1 MSLGEQSQKWFPTH
15 VQATVLQATGLQPK
29 GKNGTNDAYTII
41 QLGKEKYSTSVAEK
55 TLNPVWR
62 EEASFELP
70 GLLLEGNPE
79 VYELCLIVMHRS
91 LVGMDK
97 FLGQK
102 SINLN
107 EIFDNKERK
116 KTDWYAL
123 ESKPGKKRKE
133 RGRIQVS
140 IQFMRNNM
148 TASMFDLSMKEK
160 PRSPFSKLKVKMKGR
175 KHDSGFSD
183 TSSAI
188 LPRSAISD
196 SEPNRQSFAP
206 ERQPPPEAKVKR
218 PLLAGTHKLSAAHSM
233 SDLIG
238 THFRPKL
245 DSMNSIE
252 ESGSAGGP
260 HRRSQSEV
268 PGYQDGEAHGDPFTD
283 ISDTL
288 PQKYA
293 TLPRNRNPFEGEHG
307 QLWDRAERKEKKEK
321 VSLLERVTGKKE
333 GRKTSNGGRS
343 GSSGDL
349 RSPNPFSEDSQADTN
364 PFISNYKTSDKKS
377 RNVDITFGQRKKDI
391 DGKKDEITKERVAA
405 YSNLSFEEV
414 VQELIKQKE
423 VVKKKDA
430 HIRELE
436 DYIDN
441 LLVRVMEETPSI
453 LRTPYEPKK
462 KAWLFCG
469 TSRPRRI
476 TVFLLQAAQEC
487 SAGMLLSCR
496 CTSQITPVGNYQAI
510 NPDVRRM
517 AVTYFTT
524 PLNCP
529 LVLAQNSQIVLS
541 QLSK

>member
-1 MSLGEQSQKWFPTH
+1 MSLAEQSQKWFPTH
-15 VQATVLQATGLQPK
+15 VQATVLQATDLQPK

-55 TLNPVWR
+55 TLNPIWR

-79 VYELCLIVMHRS
+79 IYELSFIVMHRS

-107 EIFDNKERK
+107 EIFDNKERR
-116 KTDWYAL
+116 KTDWYFL
-123 ESKPGKKRKE
+123 DSRPGKKRKE

-148 TASMFDLSMKEK
+148 TASMFDLSMKDK
-160 PRSPFSKLKVKMKGR
+160 PRSPFSKLKDKMKGR

-188 LPRSAISD
+188 LPRSALCD
-196 SEPNRQSFAP
+196 SEPQHHPVAP
-206 ERQPPPEAKVKR
+206 EHPTQPETKAKR
-218 PLLAGTHKLSAAHSM
+218 PLLAGSHKLSAAHSM

-252 ESGSAGGP
+252 ETGSVASP

-268 PGYQDGEAHGDPFTD
+268 PGYEDCEQHSDPFTD

-333 GRKTSNGGRS
+333 GRKTSGGRS

-349 RSPNPFSEDSQADTN
+349 RSPNPFSSDTQGDTN
-364 PFISNYKTSDKKS
+364 PFSSHFKTSDKKPT
-377 RNVDITFGQRKKDI
+377 RH
-391 DGKKDEITKERVAA
+391 DEITCGRKPKENYSKKKETNQEMVAS
-405 YSNLSFEEV
+405 YSSLSFEEV
-414 VQELIKQKE
+414 VQELVKQKE

-453 LRTPYEPKK
+453 LRTPYEPKRKAGKISK
-462 KAWLFCG
+462 K
-469 TSRPRRI
+469 
-476 TVFLLQAAQEC
+476 
-487 SAGMLLSCR
+487 
-496 CTSQITPVGNYQAI
+496 
-510 NPDVRRM
+510 
-517 AVTYFTT
+517 
-524 PLNCP
+524 
-529 LVLAQNSQIVLS
+529 
-541 QLSK
+541 

>member
-15 VQATVLQATGLQPK
+15 VQATVLQANGLQPK

-55 TLNPVWR
+55 TLSPVWK

-79 VYELCLIVMHRS
+79 VYELCFIVMHRS

-97 FLGQK
+97 FLGQR

-116 KTDWYAL
+116 KTDWYSL
-123 ESKPGKKRKE
+123 ESKQGKKRKE

-160 PRSPFSKLKVKMKGR
+160 PRSPFSKLKDKMKGR
-175 KHDSGFSD
+175 KHDSGFGD

-188 LPRSAISD
+188 LPRSAVCD
-196 SEPNRQSFAP
+196 SEPSRQAFAP
-206 ERQPPPEAKVKR
+206 DLQPQPEAKVKR
-218 PLLAGTHKLSAAHSM
+218 PLLAGAQKLSAAHSM

-252 ESGSAGGP
+252 ESGGP

-268 PGYQDGEAHGDPFTD
+268 PGYQDGEAHSDPFTD

-293 TLPRNRNPFEGEHG
+293 TLPRNRNPFEAEQG
-307 QLWDRAERKEKKEK
+307 QLWDRADRKEKKEK

-333 GRKTSNGGRS
+333 GRKFSNGGRS

-349 RSPNPFSEDSQADTN
+349 RSPNPFSGESQADTN
-364 PFISNYKTSDKKS
+364 PFSSNYKTSS
-377 RNVDITFGQRKKDI
+377 LREATR
-391 DGKKDEITKERVAA
+391 ESVAA

-423 VVKKKDA
+423 IVKKKDA

-462 KAWLFCG
+462 KAG
-469 TSRPRRI
+469 K
-476 TVFLLQAAQEC
+476 
-487 SAGMLLSCR
+487 
-496 CTSQITPVGNYQAI
+496 
-510 NPDVRRM
+510 
-517 AVTYFTT
+517 
-524 PLNCP
+524 
-529 LVLAQNSQIVLS
+529 
-541 QLSK
+541 LSKK

>member
-1 MSLGEQSQKWFPTH
+1 MSLAEQSQKWFPTH
-15 VQATVLQATGLQPK
+15 VQATVLQASGLQAK

-55 TLNPVWR
+55 AANPVWR

-79 VYELCLIVMHRS
+79 VYLLSLTVMHRS

-102 SINLN
+102 TINLN
-107 EIFDNKERK
+107 QIFDNKQRK
-116 KTDWYAL
+116 KTDWYSL
-123 ESKPGKKRKE
+123 ESKPGKKKKE
-133 RGRIQVS
+133 RGRIEVS

-160 PRSPFSKLKVKMKGR
+160 PRSPFSKLKNKVKGR
-175 KHDSGFSD
+175 KNDSGYSD

-188 LPRSAISD
+188 LPRSAVCD
-196 SEPNRQSFAP
+196 SESGNQSLAS
-206 ERQPPPEAKVKR
+206 EPEAKPETKAKR
-218 PLLAGTHKLSAAHSM
+218 PLLSGAQKLSAAHSM

-238 THFRPKL
+238 SHFRPKL

-252 ESGSAGGP
+252 ERGSTGGP
-260 HRRSQSEV
+260 HRRSQSEL
-268 PGYQDGEAHGDPFTD
+268 PGYQDGEAHSDPFTD
-283 ISDTL
+283 ISDAL

-293 TLPRNRNPFEGEHG
+293 TLPRNRNPFEGERG
-307 QLWDRAERKEKKEK
+307 QQPWDRAERREKKEK

-333 GRKTSNGGRS
+333 GRKASNGGRS

-349 RSPNPFSEDSQADTN
+349 RSPNPFSADSQADTN
-364 PFISNYKTSDKKS
+364 PFSFNCKTSDKKQS
-377 RNVDITFGQRKKDI
+377 GHEDGIFSQKKRKDFFGKRNEASQ
-391 DGKKDEITKERVAA
+391 ESAA
-405 YSNLSFEEV
+405 NYSNLTFEEV

-462 KAWLFCG
+462 KAG
-469 TSRPRRI
+469 K
-476 TVFLLQAAQEC
+476 
-487 SAGMLLSCR
+487 
-496 CTSQITPVGNYQAI
+496 
-510 NPDVRRM
+510 
-517 AVTYFTT
+517 
-524 PLNCP
+524 
-529 LVLAQNSQIVLS
+529 
-541 QLSK
+541 LSKK

>member
-1 MSLGEQSQKWFPTH
+1 MSLAEQSQKWFPTH
-15 VQATVLQATGLQPK
+15 VQATVLQAANLQAK

-41 QLGKEKYSTSVAEK
+41 QLGREKYSTSVAEK

-70 GLLLEGNPE
+70 GLLLDGNLE
-79 VYELCLIVMHRS
+79 VYELLFIVMHRS
-91 LVGMDK
+91 LVGLDK
-97 FLGQK
+97 FLGQR

-107 EIFDNKERK
+107 EVFDNKQRQ
-116 KTDWYAL
+116 KTDWYTL
-123 ESKPGKKRKE
+123 QSKPSKKKKE

-148 TASMFDLSMKEK
+148 TASMFDLSIKEK
-160 PRSPFSKLKVKMKGR
+160 PRSPFSKLKVKLKGR
-175 KHDSGFSD
+175 KHDSD

-188 LPRSAISD
+188 LPRSVACDSD
-196 SEPNRQSFAP
+196 PNYDPAATLPRSQH
-206 ERQPPPEAKVKR
+206 ETKAKR
-218 PLLAGTHKLSAAHSM
+218 SLLSGAQKLSAAHSM

-252 ESGSAGGP
+252 ESGTAAP

-268 PGYQDGEAHGDPFTD
+268 PGLQDNEAHGDPFTD

-293 TLPRNRNPFEGEHG
+293 TLPRNRNPFEGDQG
-307 QLWDRAERKEKKEK
+307 QLWDKPKEKKEK
-321 VSLLERVTGKKE
+321 ISLLERMTGKKD
-333 GRKTSNGGRS
+333 GRKTSNGGRLGSS

-349 RSPNPFSEDSQADTN
+349 RSPNPFSGDSQMHSN
-364 PFISNYKTSDKKS
+364 PFGSDYKSSDKKPFGNKDLTLNQGS
-377 RNVDITFGQRKKDI
+377 RNLNAMKNDVQGRM
-391 DGKKDEITKERVAA
+391 EPYR
-405 YSNLSFEEV
+405 NLSFDEV
-414 VQELIKQKE
+414 VQDLIKHKE
-423 VVKKKDA
+423 IVKKKDA

-462 KAWLFCG
+462 KAAAWMPCG
-469 TSRPRRI
+469 TNLPLTARPVTEPCLAAMDKELI
-476 TVFLLQAAQEC
+476 LL
-487 SAGMLLSCR
+487 
-496 CTSQITPVGNYQAI
+496 
-510 NPDVRRM
+510 
-517 AVTYFTT
+517 
-524 PLNCP
+524 
-529 LVLAQNSQIVLS
+529 
-541 QLSK
+541 

>member
-15 VQATVLQATGLQPK
+15 VQATVLQANGLQPK

-97 FLGQK
+97 FLGQR

-116 KTDWYAL
+116 KTDWYSL

-160 PRSPFSKLKVKMKGR
+160 PRSPFSKLKDKMKGR
-175 KHDSGFSD
+175 KHDSSFGD

-188 LPRSAISD
+188 LPRSAVCD
-196 SEPNRQSFAP
+196 SEPSRQSFAP
-206 ERQPPPEAKVKR
+206 EPQPQPEAKVKR
-218 PLLAGTHKLSAAHSM
+218 PLLAGAHKLSAAHSM

-252 ESGSAGGP
+252 ESGGP

-268 PGYQDGEAHGDPFTD
+268 PGYQDGEAHSDPFTD
-283 ISDTL
+283 ITDTL

-333 GRKTSNGGRS
+333 GRKTSNGARS

-349 RSPNPFSEDSQADTN
+349 RSPNPFSGDSQADTN
-364 PFISNYKTSDKKS
+364 PFSSNYKTS
-377 RNVDITFGQRKKDI
+377 
-391 DGKKDEITKERVAA
+391 VAA

-462 KAWLFCG
+462 KAG
-469 TSRPRRI
+469 K
-476 TVFLLQAAQEC
+476 
-487 SAGMLLSCR
+487 
-496 CTSQITPVGNYQAI
+496 
-510 NPDVRRM
+510 
-517 AVTYFTT
+517 
-524 PLNCP
+524 
-529 LVLAQNSQIVLS
+529 
-541 QLSK
+541 LSKK

>member
-1 MSLGEQSQKWFPTH
+1 MSLAEQSQKWFPTH

-55 TLNPVWR
+55 TLNPVWK

-79 VYELCLIVMHRS
+79 IYELCFIVMHRS

-97 FLGQK
+97 FLGQR

-107 EIFDNKERK
+107 EIFDNKERR
-116 KTDWYAL
+116 KTDWYSL
-123 ESKPGKKRKE
+123 ESRPGKKRKE

-148 TASMFDLSMKEK
+148 TASMFDLSMKDK
-160 PRSPFSKLKVKMKGR
+160 PRSPFSKLKDKMKGR
-175 KHDSGFSD
+175 KHDSGYSD

-188 LPRSAISD
+188 LPRSAMCD
-196 SEPNRQSFAP
+196 SEPHHQSFAP
-206 ERQPPPEAKVKR
+206 EPQAQPEAKAKR
-218 PLLAGTHKLSAAHSM
+218 PLLAGSHKLSAAHSM

-252 ESGSAGGP
+252 ESGAP

-268 PGYQDGEAHGDPFTD
+268 PGYQDSEAHGDPFTD

-293 TLPRNRNPFEGEHG
+293 TLPRNRNPFEGEQG
-307 QLWDRAERKEKKEK
+307 QPWDRAERKEKKEK
-321 VSLLERVTGKKE
+321 VSLLERVTGKKD

-349 RSPNPFSEDSQADTN
+349 RSPNPFSSDSQADTN
-364 PFISNYKTSDKKS
+364 PFVSGYKASDKKPTG
-377 RNVDITFGQRKKDI
+377 NENIAYGRKTRDGY
-391 DGKKDEITKERVAA
+391 GKKKEAPQESVAA

-414 VQELIKQKE
+414 AQELIKQKE

-453 LRTPYEPKK
+453 LRTPYEPKRKAGKISK
-462 KAWLFCG
+462 K
-469 TSRPRRI
+469 
-476 TVFLLQAAQEC
+476 
-487 SAGMLLSCR
+487 
-496 CTSQITPVGNYQAI
+496 
-510 NPDVRRM
+510 
-517 AVTYFTT
+517 
-524 PLNCP
+524 
-529 LVLAQNSQIVLS
+529 
-541 QLSK
+541 

>member
-1 MSLGEQSQKWFPTH
+1 MSLAAQSQKWFPTH
-15 VQATVLQATGLQPK
+15 VQVTVLQATSLQPK
-29 GKNGTNDAYTII
+29 GKNSTNDAYTII
-41 QLGKEKYSTSVAEK
+41 QMGKEKYSTSVAEK
-55 TLNPVWR
+55 TLDPVWK

-97 FLGQK
+97 FLGQR

-107 EIFDNKERK
+107 QVFDNKQRK
-116 KTDWYAL
+116 KTDWYSL

-133 RGRIQVS
+133 RGRIEVS

-160 PRSPFSKLKVKMKGR
+160 PRSPFSKLKDKMKGR
-175 KHDSGFSD
+175 KHDGGSGD

-188 LPRSAISD
+188 LPPSAMCN
-196 SEPNRQSFAP
+196 SESSSVPKS
-206 ERQPPPEAKVKR
+206 QPQPEAKGKR

-252 ESGSAGGP
+252 ESASSGGP

-268 PGYQDGEAHGDPFTD
+268 PGYQDDEAHCDPFTD
-283 ISDTL
+283 ISDAL

-307 QLWDRAERKEKKEK
+307 QLWDPAERKEKKEK
-321 VSLLERVTGKKE
+321 VTLLERVTGKKD
-333 GRKTSNGGRS
+333 GRKTSNGGRL
-343 GSSGDL
+343 GSAGDL
-349 RSPNPFSEDSQADTN
+349 RAPNPFSGELPADTN
-364 PFISNYKTSDKKS
+364 PFISNYKPSEKNPS
-377 RNVDITFGQRKKDI
+377 RKEALNFGLKKKDI
-391 DGKKDEITKERVAA
+391 NGKKDESVSA

-414 VQELIKQKE
+414 VQELVKQKE
-423 VVKKKDA
+423 IVKKKDA
-430 HIRELE
+430 HIKELE

-462 KAWLFCG
+462 KAGKLG
-469 TSRPRRI
+469 
-476 TVFLLQAAQEC
+476 
-487 SAGMLLSCR
+487 
-496 CTSQITPVGNYQAI
+496 
-510 NPDVRRM
+510 
-517 AVTYFTT
+517 
-524 PLNCP
+524 
-529 LVLAQNSQIVLS
+529 
-541 QLSK
+541 KK

>member
-1 MSLGEQSQKWFPTH
+1 MSLAEQSQKWFPTH
-15 VQATVLQATGLQPK
+15 VQATVLQAAELQSK

-70 GLLLEGNPE
+70 GLLLDGNPE
-79 VYELCLIVMHRS
+79 IYQLCFIVMHRS
-91 LVGMDK
+91 LVGLDK
-97 FLGQK
+97 FLGQR

-107 EIFDNKERK
+107 EVFDNKQRQ
-116 KTDWYAL
+116 KTDWYTL
-123 ESKPGKKRKE
+123 QSKPSKKKKE

-175 KHDSGFSD
+175 KHDSD

-188 LPRSAISD
+188 VPRSAACDSD
-196 SEPNRQSFAP
+196 PNYHPTAP
-206 ERQPPPEAKVKR
+206 ELRTEPKAKR
-218 PLLAGTHKLSAAHSM
+218 SLLSGAQKLSAAHSM

-252 ESGSAGGP
+252 ESGTAAP

-268 PGYQDGEAHGDPFTD
+268 PGLQDTEAHSDPFPD

-293 TLPRNRNPFEGEHG
+293 TLPRNRNPFEGEQG
-307 QLWDRAERKEKKEK
+307 QLWDKPKEKKEK
-321 VSLLERVTGKKE
+321 ISLLERMTGKKD
-333 GRKTSNGGRS
+333 GRKTSSGGRS
-343 GSSGDL
+343 GSLGSSGDL
-349 RSPNPFSEDSQADTN
+349 RSPNPFSGDSQLHTN
-364 PFISNYKTSDKKS
+364 PFSSNFKTSDKKLLGNVNLTSGQGS
-377 RNVDITFGQRKKDI
+377 RETYALKNEVMQGNM
-391 DGKKDEITKERVAA
+391 AA
-405 YSNLSFEEV
+405 YQNVSFEEV

-436 DYIDN
+436 DYIDD

-462 KAWLFCG
+462 KAG
-469 TSRPRRI
+469 K
-476 TVFLLQAAQEC
+476 
-487 SAGMLLSCR
+487 
-496 CTSQITPVGNYQAI
+496 
-510 NPDVRRM
+510 
-517 AVTYFTT
+517 
-524 PLNCP
+524 LN
-529 LVLAQNSQIVLS
+529 
-541 QLSK
+541 KK

>member
-1 MSLGEQSQKWFPTH
+1 MSLAEQSQKWFPTH

-79 VYELCLIVMHRS
+79 IYELCLIVMHRS

-97 FLGQK
+97 FLGQR

-107 EIFDNKERK
+107 EIFDNKERR
-116 KTDWYAL
+116 KTDWYSL
-123 ESKPGKKRKE
+123 ESRPGKKRKE

-148 TASMFDLSMKEK
+148 TASMFDLSMKDK
-160 PRSPFSKLKVKMKGR
+160 PRSPFSKLKDKMKGR
-175 KHDSGFSD
+175 KHDSGYSD

-188 LPRSAISD
+188 LPRSAVCD
-196 SEPNRQSFAP
+196 SEPSRQSFAP
-206 ERQPPPEAKVKR
+206 EPQPQPEAKAKR
-218 PLLAGTHKLSAAHSM
+218 PLLAGSHKLSAAHSM

-252 ESGSAGGP
+252 ESGSAAAP

-268 PGYQDGEAHGDPFTD
+268 PGEAHGDPFTD

-293 TLPRNRNPFEGEHG
+293 TLPRNRNPFEGEQG

-321 VSLLERVTGKKE
+321 VSLLERVTGKKD

-349 RSPNPFSEDSQADTN
+349 RSPNPFSGDSQADTN
-364 PFISNYKTSDKKS
+364 PFSSNYKASEKKPTGTEDVTQGRKTKDS
-377 RNVDITFGQRKKDI
+377 SGKKNVRKKAKPSFGTQMI
-391 DGKKDEITKERVAA
+391 CQEATQESVAA

-453 LRTPYEPKK
+453 LRTPYEPKRKAGKISK
-462 KAWLFCG
+462 K
-469 TSRPRRI
+469 
-476 TVFLLQAAQEC
+476 
-487 SAGMLLSCR
+487 
-496 CTSQITPVGNYQAI
+496 
-510 NPDVRRM
+510 
-517 AVTYFTT
+517 
-524 PLNCP
+524 
-529 LVLAQNSQIVLS
+529 
-541 QLSK
+541 

>member
-1 MSLGEQSQKWFPTH
+1 MSLAEQSQKWFPTH
-15 VQATVLQATGLQPK
+15 VQATVLQATDLQAK

-55 TLNPVWR
+55 TLSPVWR

-79 VYELCLIVMHRS
+79 IYELCLIVMHRS

-97 FLGQK
+97 FLGQ
-102 SINLN
+102 STINLN
-107 EIFDNKERK
+107 AIFDNKERR
-116 KTDWYAL
+116 KTDWYTL
-123 ESKPGKKRKE
+123 DSRPGKKRKE
-133 RGRIQVS
+133 RGKIQVS

-148 TASMFDLSMKEK
+148 TASMFDLSVKDK
-160 PRSPFSKLKVKMKGR
+160 PRSPFSKLKDKMKGR
-175 KHDSGFSD
+175 KHDGGFYD

-188 LPRSAISD
+188 LPRSVACD
-196 SEPNRQSFAP
+196 SETLH
-206 ERQPPPEAKVKR
+206 QPGIPDHPDLKEPKVKR
-218 PLLAGTHKLSAAHSM
+218 SLLASSHKLSAAHSM

-252 ESGSAGGP
+252 ELEKGSCSAP

-268 PGYQDGEAHGDPFTD
+268 PGSQDSETHSDPFTD
-283 ISDTL
+283 IGDGL

-293 TLPRNRNPFEGEHG
+293 TLPRNRNPFEGERG
-307 QLWDRAERKEKKEK
+307 QQWDRGEKKEKKEK

-333 GRKTSNGGRS
+333 GRKTNGGRS

-349 RSPNPFSEDSQADTN
+349 RSPNPFSSDTQGDAQPTN
-364 PFISNYKTSDKKS
+364 PFCSHYKASDKNAS
-377 RNVDITFGQRKKDI
+377 SNDDIRKARESHD
-391 DGKKDEITKERVAA
+391 KKHDTNQACIAA
-405 YSNLSFEEV
+405 YSNLSFDEV
-414 VQELIKQKE
+414 VHELIKQKE

-453 LRTPYEPKK
+453 LRTPYEPNR
-462 KAWLFCG
+462 KAG
-469 TSRPRRI
+469 KI
-476 TVFLLQAAQEC
+476 
-487 SAGMLLSCR
+487 
-496 CTSQITPVGNYQAI
+496 
-510 NPDVRRM
+510 
-517 AVTYFTT
+517 
-524 PLNCP
+524 
-529 LVLAQNSQIVLS
+529 
-541 QLSK
+541 SKNK

>member
-97 FLGQK
+97 FLGQRC
-102 SINLN
+102 INLN

-116 KTDWYAL
+116 KTDWYSL
-123 ESKPGKKRKE
+123 DSKPGKKRKE

-160 PRSPFSKLKVKMKGR
+160 PRSPFSKLKDKMKGR
-175 KHDSGFSD
+175 KHDGGYSD

-188 LPRSAISD
+188 LPRSAVCD
-196 SEPNRQSFAP
+196 SEPGRQSFAP
-206 ERQPPPEAKVKR
+206 EPQRQPEAKVKR
-218 PLLAGTHKLSAAHSM
+218 PLLAGAHKLSAAHSM

-252 ESGSAGGP
+252 ETGGSGGGP

-268 PGYQDGEAHGDPFTD
+268 PGYQDDEAHGDPFPD
-283 ISDTL
+283 ITDTL

-293 TLPRNRNPFEGEHG
+293 TLPRNRNPFEGEPG
-307 QLWDRAERKEKKEK
+307 QQLWDRAERKEKKEK

-349 RSPNPFSEDSQADTN
+349 RSPNPFSNDSQGDTN
-364 PFISNYKTSDKKS
+364 PFSSNYKVTQES
-377 RNVDITFGQRKKDI
+377 
-391 DGKKDEITKERVAA
+391 VAA
-405 YSNLSFEEV
+405 YRNLSFEEV

-462 KAWLFCG
+462 KAGKLG
-469 TSRPRRI
+469 
-476 TVFLLQAAQEC
+476 
-487 SAGMLLSCR
+487 
-496 CTSQITPVGNYQAI
+496 
-510 NPDVRRM
+510 
-517 AVTYFTT
+517 
-524 PLNCP
+524 
-529 LVLAQNSQIVLS
+529 
-541 QLSK
+541 KK

>member
-15 VQATVLQATGLQPK
+15 VQATVLQASGLQPK

-55 TLNPVWR
+55 TLSPVWR

-79 VYELCLIVMHRS
+79 VYELCFIVMHRS

-97 FLGQK
+97 FLGQRC
-102 SINLN
+102 INLN
-107 EIFDNKERK
+107 VIFDNKERK
-116 KTDWYAL
+116 KTDWYSL

-133 RGRIQVS
+133 RGRIQVG

-160 PRSPFSKLKVKMKGR
+160 PRSPFSKLKDKMKGR
-175 KHDSGFSD
+175 KNDAGFGD
-183 TSSAI
+183 ASSAI
-188 LPRSAISD
+188 LPRSAACD
-196 SEPNRQSFAP
+196 SEPSHQNAAAP
-206 ERQPPPEAKVKR
+206 EHQPQPEAKAKR
-218 PLLAGTHKLSAAHSM
+218 SLLPGGHKLSAAHSM

-245 DSMNSIE
+245 DSMNSID
-252 ESGSAGGP
+252 ESGGP

-268 PGYQDGEAHGDPFTD
+268 PGYQDGEAHSDPFTD

-321 VSLLERVTGKKE
+321 VSLLERVTGKKD
-333 GRKTSNGGRS
+333 GRKTSNGARS

-349 RSPNPFSEDSQADTN
+349 RSPNPFSGDPQANTN
-364 PFISNYKTSDKKS
+364 PFSSHYKASDKKQTGF
-377 RNVDITFGQRKKDI
+377 DIATLGQKKKNSP
-391 DGKKDEITKERVAA
+391 GKKNDATQESAAA
-405 YSNLSFEEV
+405 YRNLSFEEV
-414 VQELIKQKE
+414 VQELVKQKE

-462 KAWLFCG
+462 KAG
-469 TSRPRRI
+469 K
-476 TVFLLQAAQEC
+476 
-487 SAGMLLSCR
+487 
-496 CTSQITPVGNYQAI
+496 
-510 NPDVRRM
+510 
-517 AVTYFTT
+517 
-524 PLNCP
+524 
-529 LVLAQNSQIVLS
+529 
-541 QLSK
+541 LSKK

>member
-1 MSLGEQSQKWFPTH
+1 MSLVEQSQKWFPTH

-55 TLNPVWR
+55 TLNPVWK

-97 FLGQK
+97 FLGQRC
-102 SINLN
+102 INLN
-107 EIFDNKERK
+107 EIFDKKERK
-116 KTDWYAL
+116 KTDWYSL
-123 ESKPGKKRKE
+123 ESKPEKKRKD

-160 PRSPFSKLKVKMKGR
+160 PRSPFSKLKDKMKGR
-175 KHDSGFSD
+175 KHDSSFGD
-183 TSSAI
+183 ASSAI
-188 LPRSAISD
+188 LPRSSVCD
-196 SEPNRQSFAP
+196 SEPSHQSFAP
-206 ERQPPPEAKVKR
+206 EPQPQPEAKVKR
-218 PLLAGTHKLSAAHSM
+218 PLLAGAQKLSAAHSM
-233 SDLIG
+233 SDLTG
-238 THFRPKL
+238 TQSRPKP
-245 DSMNSIE
+245 DSMNSIN
-252 ESGSAGGP
+252 ESGGS
-260 HRRSQSEV
+260 HRHSQSEV
-268 PGYQDGEAHGDPFTD
+268 LGYQDSNAHSDPFTD
-283 ISDTL
+283 ITDAL

-293 TLPRNRNPFEGEHG
+293 TLPRNRNPFEGERG
-307 QLWDRAERKEKKEK
+307 QLWDRKEKKEK

-333 GRKTSNGGRS
+333 GRKTNNGGRF

-349 RSPNPFSEDSQADTN
+349 RSPNPFSSDSQPATN
-364 PFISNYKTSDKKS
+364 PFSSNYKASDKKS
-377 RNVDITFGQRKKDI
+377 TKNEDITFGHKKKDI
-391 DGKKDEITKERVAA
+391 CGKKNEVTQESMAS
-405 YSNLSFEEV
+405 YSNLSFQEV

-462 KAWLFCG
+462 KAG
-469 TSRPRRI
+469 K
-476 TVFLLQAAQEC
+476 
-487 SAGMLLSCR
+487 
-496 CTSQITPVGNYQAI
+496 
-510 NPDVRRM
+510 
-517 AVTYFTT
+517 
-524 PLNCP
+524 
-529 LVLAQNSQIVLS
+529 
-541 QLSK
+541 LSKK

>member
-15 VQATVLQATGLQPK
+15 VQATVLKATGLQPK
-29 GKNGTNDAYTII
+29 GKNGTNDSYTII

-55 TLNPVWR
+55 TLNPDWA

-79 VYELCLIVMHRS
+79 VYELCLTVMHRS

-97 FLGQK
+97 FLGQR

-107 EIFDNKERK
+107 QMFDKKERK
-116 KTDWYAL
+116 KTDWYSL
-123 ESKPGKKRKE
+123 ESKPGKKKKE

-160 PRSPFSKLKVKMKGR
+160 PRSPFSKLKDKMKGR

-183 TSSAI
+183 ASSAI
-188 LPRSAISD
+188 LPRSAVCD

-206 ERQPPPEAKVKR
+206 EPRRPEPKVKR
-218 PLLAGTHKLSAAHSM
+218 PLLAGAHKLSAAHSM

-238 THFRPKL
+238 THFQPKL
-245 DSMNSIE
+245 DSINSIE
-252 ESGSAGGP
+252 ESGSTGGP

-268 PGYQDGEAHGDPFTD
+268 PSCQDGEAHSDPFTD

-293 TLPRNRNPFEGEHG
+293 TLPRNRNPFEGEQG
-307 QLWDRAERKEKKEK
+307 QLWDRVERKEKK

-349 RSPNPFSEDSQADTN
+349 RSPNPFSGDSKADTN
-364 PFISNYKTSDKKS
+364 PFSSNYNTSDRKS
-377 RNVDITFGQRKKDI
+377 AGSTDITFGHKRKDI
-391 DGKKDEITKERVAA
+391 YGKKNFQEPKQVSIAA

-462 KAWLFCG
+462 KAG
-469 TSRPRRI
+469 K
-476 TVFLLQAAQEC
+476 
-487 SAGMLLSCR
+487 
-496 CTSQITPVGNYQAI
+496 
-510 NPDVRRM
+510 
-517 AVTYFTT
+517 
-524 PLNCP
+524 
-529 LVLAQNSQIVLS
+529 
-541 QLSK
+541 LSKK